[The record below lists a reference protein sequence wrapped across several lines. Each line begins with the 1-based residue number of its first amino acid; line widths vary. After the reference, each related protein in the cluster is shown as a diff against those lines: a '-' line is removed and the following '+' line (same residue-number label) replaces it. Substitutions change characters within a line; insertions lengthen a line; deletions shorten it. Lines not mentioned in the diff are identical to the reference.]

1 MKKLVWMAFVLLTI
15 STFSSPALAQDK
27 QADTLGIYFGLIGG
41 YVIPNDMR
49 GNYEINDLDVRHVD
63 YGFKNNG
70 YLYGAKVGWLTP
82 FTKKIMAM
90 EFEYNHITNNLDRA
104 KNSRSEVAVD
114 GKTQLDLFMFNVLAR
129 YPNGRF
135 HPYIGGGIGYAYVK
149 IDDMLITSSGSI
161 VPHVSNSGGIIPG
174 TSTGVFAGQLMTG
187 LDIDITKNLVIGL
200 GYKYIVPG
208 DVSVNTYRN
217 GDGDT
222 VDAKMIYS
230 SHNFTL
236 SFCFLF

>member
-1 MKKLVWMAFVLLTI
+1 MKKLGWIAFVLLTVLI
-15 STFSSPALAQDK
+15 FSSPALAQDK
-27 QADTLGIYFGLIGG
+27 QADTLGIYFGLVGG

-49 GNYEINDLDVRHVD
+49 GNYEINGHDAGHIDF
-63 YGFKNNG
+63 GFKNDG

-104 KNSRSEVAVD
+104 KDAGSEVAID

-129 YPNGRF
+129 YPHGRF
-135 HPYIGGGIGYAYVK
+135 HPYIGAGVGYAYVR
-149 IDDMLITSSGSI
+149 IDDMLVTS
-161 VPHVSNSGGIIPG
+161 SGGIIPG
-174 TSTGVFAGQLMTG
+174 ASKGVFASQLMTG
-187 LDIDITKNLVIGL
+187 VDIDITKNFVIGL
-200 GYKYIVPG
+200 GYKYIAPG
-208 DVSVNTYRN
+208 DVSVNTYLN
-217 GDGDT
+217 SDGDA
-222 VDAKMIYS
+222 VDAKMRYS